1 MQKHSG
7 APEFTLRRRFFSR
20 ACTVTARWP
29 NGKRVVISG
38 FADPAVAQYW
48 IEVEAANWLERRGLS
63 LQAA

>member
-1 MQKHSG
+1 MQKHS
-7 APEFTLRRRFFSR
+7 ASPEFTLHRRFFSR

-29 NGKRVVISG
+29 DGTRVHITG

-48 IEVEAANWLERRGLS
+48 IEVEAANWLRRRGLS